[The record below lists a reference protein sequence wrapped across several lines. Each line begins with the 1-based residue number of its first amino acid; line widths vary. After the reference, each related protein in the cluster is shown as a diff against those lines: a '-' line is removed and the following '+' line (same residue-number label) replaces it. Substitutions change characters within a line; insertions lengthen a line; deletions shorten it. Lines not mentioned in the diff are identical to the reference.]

1 MKNIISFILLAFVGM
16 ASAQVAIGGKE
27 TFASTSVLLEFEDQ
41 NNTKG
46 IIVPAVENTANA
58 LSTTPANSNGTFL
71 FDKSDKKF
79 KVYSNNAWME
89 LTEAGSTAEIT
100 PNTAT
105 EQVTEQAGVIIGNNT
120 TNTKGALVLNHPEKA
135 MVLPKVSEPHLN
147 VKQPYPGMMCYD
159 TKSKSLAVFNG
170 ENWYYWK

>member
-1 MKNIISFILLAFVGM
+1 MLTFVGM

-27 TFASTSVLLEFEDQ
+27 TITNPSVLLEFED
-41 NNTKG
+41 NANKG

-58 LSTTPANSNGTFL
+58 LSANPANSNGTFL

-79 KVYSNNAWME
+79 KVYSNNAWVE
-89 LTEAGSTAEIT
+89 LTEAG
-100 PNTAT
+100 NTTQIATNSST
-105 EQVTEQAGVIIGNNT
+105 EQVSEQAGVIIGNDST
-120 TNTKGALVLNHPEKA
+120 PTKGALVLNHPEKA

-159 TKSKSLAVFNG
+159 TKTKSLAVFNG